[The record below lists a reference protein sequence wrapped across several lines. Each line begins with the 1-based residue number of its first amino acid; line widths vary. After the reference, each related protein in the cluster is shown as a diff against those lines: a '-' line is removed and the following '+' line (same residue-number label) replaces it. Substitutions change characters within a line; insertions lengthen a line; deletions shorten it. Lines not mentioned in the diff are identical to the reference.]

1 MQARAPAGRIPGRAA
16 SAYRLPAAPPDTDDI
31 VMAECLDVDELS
43 VYPLLDGRNDRR
55 YAHHGRAGSS
65 VGSSTRR
72 ADARRFG
79 VGFESRPGASILS
92 PLAQRHL
99 RGQPQLRRGGATP

>member
-16 SAYRLPAAPPDTDDI
+16 SAYRLPAAPDADDI
-31 VMAECLDVDELS
+31 VTAECLDPDELS
-43 VYPLLDGRNDRR
+43 VYPLLDGGIDRR

-79 VGFESRPGASILS
+79 AGFESRPGASTLS
-92 PLAQRHL
+92 PLAQRRLH
-99 RGQPQLRRGGATP
+99 GQPQMRRGGATP